1 MNDFYWINRTND
13 TYAKR
18 NTFLSQ
24 TNPYEV
30 QLTSYEKNEYDD
42 DYISRQER
50 IVRYSDTRDE
60 IIKEE
65 FRQRYES
72 GEYQTEKNRR
82 DLSKLLNY
90 AFPEFSEEYFYENG
104 RSFMKSA
111 TGLDVDV
118 DTYWDHIG
126 NVWDST
132 WKATGTSI
140 NLANLYASAL
150 FEGGFGSEQF
160 QNDKKIIMDR
170 TRKNGQSYRKQD
182 YEDNYGF
189 LGKAFSKVVEQSP
202 NLVINGALSLA
213 SLGASG
219 AAFGIGKALS
229 VSSKTAN
236 ILKNTIK
243 YGRMATSAVYAGL
256 TEMGSTALEMSKY
269 GFDDD
274 VIFGTSMMQGL
285 FTGLLEGVAEDMVFS
300 GVNNFID
307 GIFDVAGSNA
317 GKIVDAGFK
326 QALRQFGS
334 SYLKEFAQ
342 EPSEEALESIS
353 GNLLWNIGVDIM
365 NNRMSQD
372 EIITKSALYNI
383 GSDLQAIEGKNKF
396 DAKYKSLGDFV
407 NDAFESAK
415 EALWSTSLTA
425 LGGSSLD
432 IAGSYVFG
440 DARKSV
446 ASARF
451 MENNDADIIIKTDPL
466 KKTTKG
472 IVPATEEDIKLQ
484 KADPVNVVKV
494 GSMFYPTNVDSRQKY
509 AIDNGKY
516 VFAKESQYSL
526 LDSSE
531 IDETKRPSNTV
542 SPENAE
548 KYLQSMYTS
557 NAFDSYA
564 YVDKNGNIM
573 SDNSSRD
580 ASMLVMKNSQGT
592 EYIGIDNKNRDKTN
606 SSATV
611 SNQDNQYKSVNM
623 DTSDN
628 IEKPSEDNAVKNN
641 LSSRFDKMKNSTSN
655 PQSRISSQIDTNTG
669 VNTYSQFKN
678 NINIKR
684 QSLDTGTYYFTDST
698 GKLLEDEQ
706 DAAYIAIKRNGTD
719 SYEIVKIGK
728 NVKPENILSL
738 LKDNNDSV
746 SKKSEDNEKANNEA
760 SPVKP
765 SSSSTD
771 IELESDL
778 NDVGND
784 VNNMD
789 TEDKQKSSGTSEY
802 TAQKKDTKPA
812 EDALDKKVTK
822 NDYSKDADNIPNG
835 EDYEQSKLDSSEI
848 ESISSTVSGNTD
860 ERQKKTNTVE
870 TINGLSDSSIDE
882 IKNEIDSKD
891 APVPEN
897 TETKESYIRKM
908 SSYIMGMD
916 ASNTKTNI
924 EILFG
929 KRSDSVDKDSKLL
942 SLLLERISGNSTG
955 SKRRDVLLDKLLSNA
970 KAQWI
975 TDRRNIDIS
984 DEARNVID
992 SYFDVDDNTKA
1003 ENEPAKTK
1011 AKRTKKID
1019 EIKENEFNAKNAE
1032 KISTAV
1038 IYSSFE
1044 QNAEG
1049 KKYKTSI
1056 KESELKD
1063 VSTVLIFA
1071 KTDLESELTASLAK
1085 AISNAKRR
1093 YDSVKGKFIDPEY
1106 ASEIKLKIDNSKS
1119 KINSSL
1125 NSNDVDIE
1133 TKKKYIDEYF
1143 ENELEAAVFNY
1154 INTNEDI
1161 DLDEFFNKGKD
1172 ANGNDISTNLFLKN
1186 NKFNWNSAERK
1197 IDKYINENAA
1207 NDGPDTVYE
1216 SQTKATTVNEDD
1228 GSFTFGDKMFADN
1241 KDKMFI
1247 AIPVTVINDKG
1258 TPELKTCHFFN
1269 HYAVEERLVS
1279 LGVDNNDARIASAI
1293 MSSFSPEVQEIIYEY
1308 SSDELFSKGNLPD
1321 NVFGKFTM
1329 PDAETGSIVVSSK
1342 TDASTIIHEFGHFIW
1357 HTNPEIV
1364 ENISTSLYDSAST
1377 EREQL
1382 KKYMESRED
1391 YFRMLLGDGFDIDD
1405 ELDFIIDFNED
1416 NVGFENIVNALYD
1429 KEPQDIDENLVEDQK
1444 HFEELVMAFLE
1455 CYHADNVQDRIDT
1468 FPKKIKDAF
1477 TKLAEIFRK
1486 ALSILKGVEY
1496 DSGYS
1501 MPDDIADAFAEIY
1514 MDDTTVPEELKGSLN
1529 VDNKSMNR
1537 TLYGITNTNFNF
1549 NSRNLDAYT
1558 DYYVSNLVSIDKSH
1572 GKTSTSYNEK
1582 IKEILPTRRRGIFR
1596 STDISQFKSQLDSEG
1611 FFDQIKVQFKYLPET
1626 AVDEIKTKITKK
1638 LMYSRQTPIQEGF
1651 RLRRLADAFKD
1662 ASTLRGEDRFVK
1674 KKENGKF
1681 VPITIGD
1688 VRAMKDSESSRQR
1701 NMYSTFEELEGF
1713 FFGDEGWIS
1722 EINRN
1727 SSGMNAVKP
1736 KSSRISDARHR
1747 IREDIYAS
1755 AEMLGINVSYDVVD
1769 GLLFNNRAG
1778 FSNDIEIET
1787 LYKFMGILVDD
1798 KGNPITWTGEAS
1810 PNNPIR
1816 KQGSLFRGTLVDILN
1831 YAMID
1836 ESVTHFTKESY
1847 STVDMDYAKVSYRMM
1862 LEDKNFKNEGF
1873 KINTILYDKTML
1885 NLLDFITD
1893 EKLFDRNQI
1902 ESNIYSI
1909 LNSDTSAEFLENYI
1923 NSVKQS
1929 IDDVSNRGAVFSYID
1944 GLMTSVGNDIDKTT
1958 YALNDMLSNMMGYED
1973 AKSIQKRNQTLESEN
1988 SKLKERLQ
1996 HLVEEIDKKTS
2007 TIDSQNKEIDNLNR
2021 ISSNE
2026 AYNEI
2031 KDKMSEMEK
2040 NFMDE
2045 KKELNETI
2053 KDLNRQLESLP
2064 RSKEELQ
2071 RLIEYLNE
2079 TKKKYDKLLDTNYK
2093 LQERYDYIMSN
2104 IKDKSMLDEASMAMN
2119 AMKSY
2124 ISTIRESAREDG
2136 NAFQSNMNRFF
2147 DAFDTV
2153 THNGLEK
2160 VIDPYEIFMK
2170 PMENSYKYIGVD
2182 SSEMMK
2188 LCDDLFSFSAN
2199 AGLFDRSEK
2208 NPGVFVVKKSLD
2220 SLTIAQL
2227 NELTD
2232 ILSDM
2237 KNKAAEAYKEFSE
2250 RKEKEFKT
2258 KRDAIVNE
2266 MQKKG
2271 SKIGITMNEYFDN
2284 IKVGSEEW
2292 KKNNLI
2298 KVTASVELLAPKL
2311 RETSKTLYSFMFGG
2325 YINGRYNNINLNTAY
2340 NESITQRKSR
2350 YSSAF
2355 SRIAEIFNR
2364 YEGTDK
2370 YNEKYVEAH
2379 RSSMFGETERIGF
2392 ISLEEFQKKNG
2403 PLSLKSNNEDVY
2415 SNYYNSDLKF
2425 IADVVTSK
2433 YIELEKQKRIYK
2445 NAVKR
2450 IKNLSEYYGYDIEV
2464 ALVNDKTQIN
2474 YEEMSSSD
2482 ATFVKSYNTIT
2493 RKAMDSINSIEY
2505 MLKGKIGDD
2514 ATYTKDAL
2522 MNIFLVARQ
2531 EGGLD
2536 HLLGDMTID
2545 GDGSKINGNGLSLG
2559 NILWVMDRFINDASY
2574 RKYYETAKVLQ
2585 EEISSRRMEIE
2596 AVKFR
2601 TKNRMIGNEE
2611 NYYTIVSDPDSLMSF
2626 YDYGFDADN
2635 VFAKDAKV
2643 VGDVKSP
2650 SSRFTNLRVG
2660 GNTPLNLSAMN
2671 IFVGQIER
2679 QEKYIAFT
2687 EILSEIST
2695 LINPNSKDN
2704 VIGALQ
2710 YGYSDSK
2717 GSAKEGSTIVSQI
2730 KDIIDAITVPEKS
2743 SDLIK
2748 MFLGFSRN
2756 ATVYKSLGFNI
2767 VSTMLQT
2774 TAYTFVVDDIGFKN
2788 AVRFLWKYMVDS
2800 AAFGIMN
2807 IGKDG
2812 PTVSEENIIK
2822 YSPQM
2827 ATFINTDTLLSPYG
2841 LMENML
2847 IKANEKAGDRNRG
2860 VKAAETFASIKSIPF
2875 IPLDWMNRN
2884 IAFATWYAYFNTYLE
2899 EHPEM
2904 AGDEEYR
2911 MSCANEATQK
2921 TLDITPNNFE
2931 KDKAKIYNNKDS
2943 KVKDILMFTS
2953 QVNKVFNKLNAKIQ
2967 GVRFGEGRMSDVLKV
2982 VGLIGFV
2989 GLMNSAI
2996 NGYIG
3001 GGDDDDD
3008 DSEIKRILKGVA
3020 GEIAE
3025 NSIPLIGGEV
3035 SDIIKGNEYYEN
3047 SVFRNFISKLF
3058 SEEGLNWTD
3067 FMNIVSELGSWFELP
3082 TGFFNKVFKAVRDGN
3097 PLWLLNY
3104 NYANIG
3110 R

>member
-1 MNDFYWINRTND
+1 MNDFYWINSTND

-60 IIKEE
+60 IIKDE

-82 DLSKLLNY
+82 DLAKLLNY

-132 WKATGTSI
+132 WKATGTSL
-140 NLANLYASAL
+140 NLAKLYASAL
-150 FEGGFGSEQF
+150 FEGGFNSEQF
-160 QNDKKIIMDR
+160 QNDKKIIMER
-170 TRKNGQSYRKQD
+170 TRKNGQSYRRQD

-202 NLVINGALSLA
+202 NLIINGALSLA

-219 AAFGIGKALS
+219 AAFGIGKALA

-274 VIFGTSMMQGL
+274 IIFGTSMMQGL

-307 GIFDVAGSNA
+307 GIFDVAGANA

-326 QALRQFGS
+326 QAFRQFGS

-342 EPSEEALESIS
+342 EPAEEALESIS

-365 NNRMSQD
+365 NNRMLQD
-372 EIITKSALYNI
+372 ITKAALYNI

-415 EALWSTSLTA
+415 EALWSTSITA

-432 IAGSYVFG
+432 IASSYVFG

-446 ASARF
+446 ASEKF
-451 MENNDADIIIKTDPL
+451 MNNNDADIIIRTDPL
-466 KKTTKG
+466 RKTTKN
-472 IVPATEEDIKLQ
+472 IKPATEADIKIQ
-484 KADPVNVVKV
+484 KAEPVEVVKV

-516 VFAKESQYSL
+516 VFAKENQYSL

-531 IDETKRPSNTV
+531 IDESKRPSETV

-548 KYLQSMYTS
+548 KRLQSMYMS

-606 SSATV
+606 SSATG
-611 SNQDNQYKSVNM
+611 SKTDQYQATTNDISE
-623 DTSDN
+623 N
-628 IEKPSEDNAVKNN
+628 IEEQSDGNTVKNN
-641 LSSRFDKMKNSTSN
+641 LSSRFDEMKNSTSN
-655 PQSRISSQIDTNTG
+655 PQSRISSQLDTNTG

-678 NINIKR
+678 NIDIKR
-684 QSLDTGTYYFTDST
+684 QSLDANTYYYTDST

-728 NVKPENILSL
+728 NVKSENILSL
-738 LKDNNDSV
+738 LKGNNDSV

-765 SSSSTD
+765 SSPNTD
-771 IELESDL
+771 IELESDPQ
-778 NDVGND
+778 DVGNE
-784 VNNMD
+784 VNNIE
-789 TEDKQKSSGTSEY
+789 TENKQKSSITPEDIS
-802 TAQKKDTKPA
+802 QQKDTKPA
-812 EDALDKKVTK
+812 EGAEKVTK
-822 NDYSKDADNIPNG
+822 NDYSKDADNIPSG
-835 EDYEQSKLDSSEI
+835 ENYEQSKLDSEEI
-848 ESISSTVSGNTD
+848 ESISSTVSGSTD
-860 ERQKKTNTVE
+860 ERQKKTNTIE

-882 IKNEIDSKD
+882 IKNEVDSKD
-891 APVPEN
+891 APVPDK

-908 SSYIMGMD
+908 SSYIIGMD

-929 KRSDSVDKDSKLL
+929 KRSDSVDKDSKLF
-942 SLLLERISGNSTG
+942 SLLLERMSGNSTG

-984 DEARNVID
+984 DETRNEID
-992 SYFDVDDNTKA
+992 SYFEVDDNTKV
-1003 ENEPAKTK
+1003 EDVPTDTKT
-1011 AKRTKKID
+1011 KRTKKID
-1019 EIKENEFNAKNAE
+1019 EINENEFNAKNAE

-1056 KESELKD
+1056 NESELKD

-1085 AISNAKRR
+1085 AISNAKKR

-1106 ASEIKLKIDNSKS
+1106 ASEIKLKIDNSKI
-1119 KINSSL
+1119 KISSTI

-1172 ANGNDISTNLFLKN
+1172 AKGNDISTNLFLKN

-1197 IDKYINENAA
+1197 IDKYITENAVS
-1207 NDGPDTVYE
+1207 DGPDTVYE
-1216 SQTKATTVNEDD
+1216 SQTKAATVSSDE
-1228 GSFTFGDKMFADN
+1228 GSFAFGDKVFADN
-1241 KDKMFI
+1241 KDKMFV

-1258 TPELKTCHFFN
+1258 TPELKTLHFFN
-1269 HYAVEERLVS
+1269 HYAVEKRLIS
-1279 LGVDNNDARIASAI
+1279 LGVDKNDAKIASAI

-1308 SSDELFSKGNLPD
+1308 SSDELFSKGQLED
-1321 NVFGKFTM
+1321 NEFGKFTM
-1329 PDAETGSIVVSSK
+1329 PDAETGSIIVSSK

-1405 ELDFIIDFNED
+1405 ELDFIINFND
-1416 NVGFENIVNALYD
+1416 NNVGFENIVNALYD

-1455 CYHADNVQDRIDT
+1455 CYHADNVQDKIDT

-1496 DSGYS
+1496 DSGYA
-1501 MPDDIADAFAEIY
+1501 MPEDIAEAFAEIY

-1529 VDNKSMNR
+1529 TDAKAMNR

-1572 GKTSTSYNEK
+1572 GKTSTSYNER
-1582 IKEILPTRRRGIFR
+1582 IKEILPTRRSGIFR
-1596 STDISQFKSQLDSEG
+1596 SSDISQFKAQLDSEG

-1662 ASTLRGEDRFVK
+1662 ASTLRGEYRFVK

-1755 AEMLGINVSYDVVD
+1755 AEMLGLNVSYDVVD
-1769 GLLFNNRAG
+1769 GLLFDNRAG

-1787 LYKFMGILVDD
+1787 LYKFMGLIVDE

-1929 IDDVSNRGAVFSYID
+1929 IDEVSNRGAVFSYID

-1958 YALNDMLSNMMGYED
+1958 YALKDMLANMMGYED
-1973 AKSIQKRNQTLESEN
+1973 AKAIQKRNKTLESEN
-1988 SKLKERLQ
+1988 SKLKEKLQ
-1996 HLVEEIDKKTS
+1996 NLVEEIDKKTS
-2007 TIDSQNKEIDNLNR
+2007 TIEIQNKEIDNLNR

-2045 KKELNETI
+2045 KNELDETI
-2053 KDLNRQLESLP
+2053 NDINRQLESLP

-2079 TKKKYDKLLDTNYK
+2079 TKKKYDKLLDTNSK
-2093 LQERYDYIMSN
+2093 LQERYEYIMSN

-2124 ISTIRESAREDG
+2124 ISTLRESAREDG
-2136 NAFQSNMNRFF
+2136 NAFQSNMNKFF

-2182 SSEMMK
+2182 PSEMIK

-2199 AGLFDRSEK
+2199 AGLFDRSEN

-2232 ILSDM
+2232 ILSEM
-2237 KNKAAEAYKEFSE
+2237 KKKAADAYKEFSE

-2292 KKNNLI
+2292 KKNNVI
-2298 KVTASVELLAPKL
+2298 KTTASVELLAPKL

-2325 YINGRYNNINLNTAY
+2325 YINGRYNNSNLNTAY

-2392 ISLEEFQKKNG
+2392 ISLDEFQKKNG

-2415 SNYYNSDLKF
+2415 SNYYNRDLKF

-2450 IKNLSEYYGYDIEV
+2450 IKNLSEYYGYDIEE

-2493 RKAMDSINSIEY
+2493 TKAMDSINSIEY

-2536 HLLGDMTID
+2536 HLLGEMTID
-2545 GDGSKINGNGLSLG
+2545 GDGLKINGNGLSLG

-2626 YDYGFDADN
+2626 YDYGFDAEN

-2710 YGYSDSK
+2710 YGYSDNK

-2743 SDLIK
+2743 SDRFKI
-2748 MFLGFSRN
+2748 FLGFSRN

-2800 AAFGIMN
+2800 AAFRIMN
-2807 IGKDG
+2807 MGKDG

-2841 LMENML
+2841 LMEKML
-2847 IKANEKAGDRNRG
+2847 IKVNEKAGDRNRG

-2904 AGDEEYR
+2904 AGDDEYI

-2931 KDKAKIYNNKDS
+2931 KDKAKIYNRKDN
-2943 KVKDILMFTS
+2943 KVKDLLMFTS

-2967 GVRFGEGRMSDVLKV
+2967 GVRFGEGKISDVFKV
-2982 VGLIGFV
+2982 AGLIGFV

-3008 DSEIKRILKGVA
+3008 DSEIKRILKGIA

-3058 SEEGLNWTD
+3058 SEEGLSWTD
-3067 FMNIVSELGSWFELP
+3067 LMNIVSEIGSWFELP